1 MKKVFI
7 GLLVLVALA
16 LIYRLA
22 FCYTIVS
29 IPIVSDAYESGSK
42 EQFDYSILNPFFKNK
57 LQSKYSEYVQNE
69 LQTQADSARLE
80 YFNSVSQSGC
90 KIKNI
95 KKVKERV
102 FVYVIHENNSSIIDG
117 IFIYDEKKNE
127 IVESEP

>member
-7 GLLVLVALA
+7 GLLILVGLA

-29 IPIVSDAYESGSK
+29 IPIVGDAYESGSK
-42 EQFDYSILNPFFKNK
+42 EQFDYSILNPFLKNR

-69 LQTQADSARLE
+69 LKTQTDSVRLE
-80 YFNSVSQSGC
+80 YFNNVSKLGF

-95 KKVKERV
+95 KKVKESV
-102 FVYVIHENNSSIIDG
+102 FVYVVHKKNTSTVDG
-117 IFIYDEKKNE
+117 IFIYDEKKNK